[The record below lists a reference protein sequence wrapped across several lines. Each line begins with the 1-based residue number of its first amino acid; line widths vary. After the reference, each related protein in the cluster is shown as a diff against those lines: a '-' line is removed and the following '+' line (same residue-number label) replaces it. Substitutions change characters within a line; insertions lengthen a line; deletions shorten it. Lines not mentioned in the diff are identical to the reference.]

1 MEFSIGNISF
11 SKEISKYNDS
21 WYDWRSAEIATPF
34 NDSAGRGCV
43 GAVILLFGREG
54 ISVLSGAQ

>member
-1 MEFSIGNISF
+1 MEFSIGNIPF

-21 WYDWRSAEIATPF
+21 WCGWHSAEIAIPF

-54 ISVLSGAQ
+54 ISV